1 MKTGH
6 FYSTGNS
13 KEKRRQLQTVS
24 CCNFIKLPQ
33 ITTVTRAK
41 TLFLSKVSAWKCK
54 VDRTADGHSGGADS
68 PDGVLP
74 VPAPGRADG
83 LRDQRQRAHQGGAG
97 QPAGRQELSSDCVA
111 AGQQLPLPRALSPP
125 HLPAGGHPGRGRQH
139 LQQGR
144 HTQIPSSPK
153 IDFNNEFLY
162 LPYYPWLD
170 ILMVPRSEEQC
181 GAGQRPAQPG
191 RR

>member
-54 VDRTADGHSGGADS
+54 VDRTADGHSGGAN
-68 PDGVLP
+68 
-74 VPAPGRADG
+74 APGRFP
-83 LRDQRQRAHQGGAG
+83 LLPLHPRPLPPRHQRQRLHQTRRDSLPETEPGLA
-97 QPAGRQELSSDCVA
+97 EVA
-111 AGQQLPLPRALSPP
+111 LPETEFS
-125 HLPAGGHPGRGRQH
+125 AGGRRQLLPGRH
-139 LQQGR
+139 SEALPPQG
-144 HTQIPSSPK
+144 
-153 IDFNNEFLY
+153 E
-162 LPYYPWLD
+162 
-170 ILMVPRSEEQC
+170 
-181 GAGQRPAQPG
+181 
-191 RR
+191 